1 MRYLDEAWAE
11 KLLRMVRGNATFEQ
25 IHCHLDS
32 SLSSML
38 AQCTD
43 EDSRRKLQ
51 STRQRMEVYSRV
63 PSFRPKITD
72 VRQLGENAPYNVPA
86 KPWTTVTDDDA
97 LVSYLVSVYFTWDYP
112 FYAFVDRSVLCK
124 HITMG
129 DIHSDLCSPFLVNAL
144 LANACVRIEYH
155 ATVLV
160 ITETN
165 PNLQYYSQYSEA
177 YELPGDI
184 RTMGTHFLA
193 EAEQHLRT
201 HQFETGSGI
210 RISSIQATLLLYE
223 RCFSSCPKH
232 STGPS

>member
-1 MRYLDEAWAE
+1 
-11 KLLRMVRGNATFEQ
+11 MVRGNATFEQ
-25 IHCHLDS
+25 IHCYLDS

-72 VRQLGENAPYNVPA
+72 VRQLGENAPYKVPA

-112 FYAFVDRSVLCK
+112 FYAFVDRNVLRK

-144 LANACVRIEYH
+144 LANACVRLEYH
-155 ATVLV
+155 STVLV

-210 RISSIQATLLLYE
+210 RLASIQATLLLYE